1 MSVAEL
7 AQLVGRVGLL
17 DLTSDRVAI
26 SVRVTIHDARE
37 VFGRRDVLVEPVEGR
52 GRAWVAL
59 DRVRL
64 VGPGG

>member
-7 AQLVGRVGLL
+7 AGLVGRSGLL
-17 DLTSDRVAI
+17 DLTSDRVAL
-26 SVRVTIHDARE
+26 SVAVVIHDARE
-37 VFGRRDVLVEPVEGR
+37 VFGRRDVLIEPVAGR

-64 VGPGG
+64 SE